1 MIPGQVS
8 KVLNVVSKISGSTDR
23 SENLAK
29 INEVLQLLYR
39 DPNLMWLY
47 FKAEGCA
54 PVHYFQEPCRNCNV
68 LFFNPTSFYGV
79 VIPSGVNNITELRRD
94 GFEIEITEERVNA
107 RCWWDP
113 SFMRAEHLPPR
124 LLERDPC
131 GSRQVF
137 FQSCG
142 DNCCDDQGK
151 LVGVEYIDLKGGHQR
166 EDIELG
172 ISPAGTSLSVGRFIS
187 ITFPERSGVM
197 KVTSS
202 EGAVLGLYHPSI
214 LIPIHE
220 WYRFNQACPGSLISY
235 RGLREPVDL
244 VFDTDMVP
252 FSDVPLWRL
261 GIRAAQYI
269 DTMEL
274 TPGQSNG
281 LARIHAQLAAV
292 GVSDSDAHKK
302 NFNTLLFPVTSK
314 NALTTARVFSGQRG
328 TLPASVPFS
337 RPPW

>member
-1 MIPGQVS
+1 MIPGQVC
-8 KVLNVVSKISGSTDR
+8 KVLKVVEEITGSSDER
-23 SENLAK
+23 ENLKK

-39 DPNLMWLY
+39 DANLMWLY

-54 PVHYFQEPCRNCNV
+54 PVRYFVEPCRNCNIY
-68 LFFNPTSFYGV
+68 FFNPTNFYGV
-79 VIPSGVNNITELRRD
+79 VIPAGVNNITELRRD
-94 GFEIEITEERVNA
+94 GFPIEITEERVDA
-107 RCWWDP
+107 KCWWDP

-124 LLERDPC
+124 LLEQDPC

-142 DNCCDDQGK
+142 GDCQSDIGK
-151 LVGVEYIDLKGGHQR
+151 TVGVEYIDLQGGHQR
-166 EDIELG
+166 EDVELSTG
-172 ISPAGTSLSVGRFIS
+172 PAGTSLSVGRFIS
-187 ITFPERSGVM
+187 ITFPERQGVM

-202 EGAVLGLYHPSI
+202 EGDVLGLYHPSI

-220 WYRFNQACPGSLISY
+220 WYRFNQACPGLISY

-244 VFDTDMVP
+244 VFPTDMVP
-252 FSDVPLWRL
+252 FSDKPLWRL
-261 GIRAAQYI
+261 GIRASQFLDA
-269 DTMEL
+269 MEL

-281 LARIHAQLAAV
+281 LARIYAQLAAV

-302 NFNTLLFPVTSK
+302 NFTTLLFPVTSK

-328 TLPASVPFS
+328 PNFQAGPFNRS
-337 RPPW
+337 W

>member
-8 KVLNVVSKISGSTDR
+8 KVLSVVSNITGSPDR
-23 SENLAK
+23 QENLRK

-54 PVHYFQEPCRNCNV
+54 PVRHFVEPCRNCNL
-68 LFFNPTSFYGV
+68 LFFNPTNFYGV
-79 VIPSGVNNITELRRD
+79 VIPAGIHNITELRRD
-94 GFEIEITEERVNA
+94 GYDIEITEERVNA

-113 SFMRAEHLPPR
+113 AFIRAEHLPPR

-142 DNCCDDQGK
+142 DNCAEDCGK
-151 LVGVEYIDLKGGHQR
+151 LVGVEYLDLNGNHQR
-166 EDIELG
+166 EDIELST
-172 ISPAGTSLSVGRFIS
+172 SPAGTSVSVGRFIS
-187 ITFPERSGVM
+187 ITFPERQGVM
-197 KVTSS
+197 KVLSS
-202 EGAVLGLYHPSI
+202 EGTELGRYHPSI
-214 LIPIHE
+214 LVPLHE
-220 WYRFNQACPGSLISY
+220 WYRFNQACPGTLISY

-252 FSDVPLWRL
+252 FSDSTLWRL
-261 GIRAAQYI
+261 GLRATQFM
-269 DTMEL
+269 DSMEL

-281 LARIHAQLAAV
+281 LARIYAQLATV
-292 GVSDSDAHKK
+292 GVSDSDADKK

-328 TLPASVPFS
+328 PLPGNIPYS